1 MNKYTIESK
10 YNKQIEEC
18 KRFIT
23 VLKTALKVLE
33 KFDGRLI
40 NVRIERALK
49 EALKDMDLSIKVDH
63 STRELDVADYRNN
76 TYIVY
81 NSDGSRTRYGHDKID
96 YTSMEI
102 NLSEDD
108 DKVDME
114 IVRKNID
121 AEIQFWNQLIEK
133 YQGLLLQYDDF
144 EKDYKLIEESI
155 RNFNKKYSGTLR
167 CDCGYNFSRIY

>member
-23 VLKTALKVLE
+23 VLETALKVLE
-33 KFDGRLI
+33 KFDGRVI

-49 EALKDMDLSIKVDH
+49 EALKDMNLYIKVDH
-63 STRELDVADYRNN
+63 SIRELNITDYRNN

-81 NSDGSRTRYGHDKID
+81 DDDGSRTRYGQGKITYD
-96 YTSMEI
+96 SMNI
-102 NLSEDD
+102 DLSEHD
-108 DKVDME
+108 DKVNME